1 MHRPV
6 LAIFTKNRT
15 NPAYAAARV
24 GADRVARA
32 LGAQT
37 RHYVPN
43 RPDDIG
49 EQIALIDQAI
59 EQRPDAVVLVPV
71 HPTAV
76 NASIRKIVASGIPLI
91 GFLNR
96 YSEPGPLSFV
106 GSDDYA
112 LAVRIATYLYEH
124 LKGRGS
130 VLIVEGPRDSVTSRD
145 RVRGFREAQK
155 NFPDIGFAGTICG
168 EYQRN
173 DTIAA
178 AHAFLRSNVPFDAV
192 LAANDVMALATIE
205 VLEEAGRQSVVTGV
219 NAVPDA
225 IAAIKAG
232 KLLATVDFDA
242 MKIAALATE
251 AAIRYLRGEVVP
263 AEITLPVQIVDA
275 SNLRKWDKPF
285 EERELVR
292 WEEAIR
298 YAHKQDS

>member
-1 MHRPV
+1 MPAPV

-24 GADRVARA
+24 GADRVAEA

-43 RPDDIG
+43 KPDDIV
-49 EQIALIDQAI
+49 EQIALIDQAL

-71 HPTAV
+71 HPTAI
-76 NASIRKIVASGIPLI
+76 NGSIRKIVASGIPLI

-112 LAVRIATYLYEH
+112 LGVRIATHLYQH
-124 LKGRGS
+124 LKGRGNI
-130 VLIVEGPRDSVTSRD
+130 LIIEGPHDSVTSLD
-145 RVRGFREAQK
+145 RVRGFRDAQK
-155 NFPDIGFAGTICG
+155 NFPDIRFAGTICG
-168 EYQRN
+168 EYQRPP
-173 DTIAA
+173 TLAA
-178 AHAFLRSNVPFDAV
+178 AHAFLESGPAFDAV
-192 LAANDVMALATIE
+192 LSANDLMALAM
-205 VLEEAGRQSVVTGV
+205 LDALDEAGRKSVVTGV

-225 IAAIKAG
+225 IRAVRQR

-251 AAIRYLRGEVVP
+251 AAIRYLRGEAVP
-263 AEITLPVQIVDA
+263 AEIILPVQIVGAGNCD
-275 SNLRKWDKPF
+275 KWDKPF
-285 EERELVR
+285 EERELVP

-298 YAHKQDS
+298 YA

>member
-1 MHRPV
+1 MQQT

-15 NPAYAAARV
+15 NPAYAAARI

-32 LGAQT
+32 FGART

-43 RPDDIG
+43 KPDDIA
-49 EQIALIDQAI
+49 EQIALIDQAL
-59 EQRPDAVVLVPV
+59 EERPDAVVLVPV

-76 NASIRKIVASGIPLI
+76 NASIRKIVASGVPLI

-106 GSDDYA
+106 ASDDYS
-112 LAVRIATYLYEH
+112 LAVRIATYLFEH
-124 LKGRGS
+124 LNGRGK
-130 VLIVEGPRDSVTSRD
+130 VLIVEGPRESVTSHE
-145 RVRGFREAQK
+145 RVRGFRDAQK
-155 NFPDIGFAGTICG
+155 NFPGTGFAGTICG
-168 EYQRN
+168 EYQRT

-178 AHAFLRSNVPFDAV
+178 AHAFLRSNAAFDAV

-205 VLEEAGRQSVVTGV
+205 VLEETGRLSVVTGV

-251 AAIRYLRGEVVP
+251 AAIRYLRGEAVP
-263 AEITLPVQIVDA
+263 AEITVPVQIVDA
-275 SNLRKWDKPF
+275 SNCRKWDKPF
-285 EERELVR
+285 EERELVP
-292 WEEAIR
+292 WEEAVAYVGR
-298 YAHKQDS
+298 